1 MNIVIE
7 YINNF
12 AETLKDAEFQEFV
25 SEEYGIENM
34 DDYRALLELEITE
47 IAYDN
52 YQELQTPLLTHEQL
66 AMACTK
72 AAAHYHLAALQ
83 DQGMIQSHY
92 DENVND
98 IVYSLTDAA
107 INRDATLSLATYQN
121 TNWN

>member
-1 MNIVIE
+1 MNTVIE

-12 AETLKDAEFQEFV
+12 SENLKTEEFQEFV
-25 SEEYGIENM
+25 AEEYGIENINN
-34 DDYRALLELEITE
+34 YLVLLELEITE

-52 YQELQTPLLTHEQL
+52 YQELGWPMLTHDQL

-72 AAAHYHLAALQ
+72 AAAHYHLAALK
-83 DQGMIQSHY
+83 DQGLIASYY
-92 DENVND
+92 DENAND

-107 INRDATLSLATYQN
+107 INRDVTSSLATYQN

>member
-1 MNIVIE
+1 MNTVIE
-7 YINNF
+7 YINHFSEN
-12 AETLKDAEFQEFV
+12 LKNEEFQEFV
-25 SEEYGIENM
+25 AEEYGIENI
-34 DDYRALLELEITE
+34 DTYLTLLELEITE

-52 YQELQTPLLTHEQL
+52 YQERGWPMLTHEQL

-107 INRDATLSLATYQN
+107 INRDVTSSLATYQN
-121 TNWN
+121 ANWN